1 MLSVFIDCGP
11 EDHWLAATLAPLIP
25 GAVEG
30 LVREVVLVDRG
41 MGDNA
46 RKVSDHAGCRIVAAE
61 DFRDAIETARGDWL
75 LLLEP
80 GARLLPGW
88 MEAVVEH
95 ADMVGAGR
103 AKTQAARFRRAPNDQ
118 PGFFARLRQIRTAM
132 AEGFLVQKRQAI
144 GLSKLAF
151 SLEEVAKG
159 VAVTRMR
166 AFIRPSV
173 RGRPAS

>member
-1 MLSVFIDCGP
+1 MLSVFMDCGP
-11 EDHWLAATLAPLIP
+11 EDQWLAASLASLIP

-41 MGDNA
+41 MDENA
-46 RKVSDHAGCRIVAAE
+46 RKVADHAGCRIVAAG
-61 DFRDAIETARGDWL
+61 DFRTAIEAARGDWL

-95 ADMVGAGR
+95 ADQVGAGR
-103 AKTQAARFRRAPNDQ
+103 ATTPAARFRRSPNDR
-118 PGFFARLRQIRTAM
+118 PGFFVRFRQIRTAM

-166 AFIRPSV
+166 AFIRPAV
-173 RGRPAS
+173 RGSSGN